1 MDKKEL
7 KLKQDYHKT
16 LEKEKKAER
25 KFLSLRERKRQIA
38 IKLNVYQLERVAV

>member
-16 LEKEKKAER
+16 LEKEKKAEER
-25 KFLSLRERKRQIA
+25 YLALREKKRQLA
-38 IKLNVYQLERVAV
+38 IKLSGYEIERVAV